1 MEKQKS
7 SRRVVIAI
15 TLLVMACVY
24 TASST
29 YAEEQKG
36 PQTAERLTIGIYNK
50 AANVTVYS
58 VGGFNPWILF
68 LVNDRL
74 TGPSPY
80 TDLFQNWLAE
90 YVKPVSEDYRTWEI
104 KLKEGIRW
112 HDGSPLT
119 AEDVAFTFN
128 YYREG
133 PSNRWTHHCSA
144 VPRLPK
150 EGITVLD
157 ELTLRVTGA
166 KPMPNFDRLTA
177 AELPI
182 IQKKQWEN
190 VTEPRKFM
198 ELPLGTGPYKL
209 TDYKPDEYYH
219 FIANDDYFLGKPLVN
234 ELTLVMIKDPSVMF
248 TALKSGEIDGA
259 CRNMPPE
266 LVRDWANEPNIGIIE
281 SPSLWA
287 IWLSLNLSRQPFI
300 QKEVRQAISLAIDP
314 DVMLDRIVL
323 GQGKSGKHGWPH
335 PDARWTKPGL
345 EQPFDREKSLEMWDT
360 LGFVDQDGDGFRE
373 QPDGSALDWV
383 VLAQSNQ
390 PLYVRA
396 AEMVVE
402 QLAEVGIKSHVQV
415 LDPAGFTG
423 TVYRTMEFDLSV
435 GEIVPHG
442 LADEDMLIILRF
454 VDRKREL
461 IKDEEKEAIVA
472 RWFDAVTPEDRM
484 SVAGELQELNNRYP
498 NYQILWYPKGMW
510 AYRKDAY
517 DNYAVSPGYGIFHK
531 WSFLPED
538 ARKNTT
544 IP

>member
-1 MEKQKS
+1 M
-7 SRRVVIAI
+7 
-15 TLLVMACVY
+15 
-24 TASST
+24 
-29 YAEEQKG
+29 
-36 PQTAERLTIGIYNK
+36 
-50 AANVTVYS
+50 
-58 VGGFNPWILF
+58 
-68 LVNDRL
+68 
-74 TGPSPY
+74 
-80 TDLFQNWLAE
+80 
-90 YVKPVSEDYRTWEI
+90 
-104 KLKEGIRW
+104 
-112 HDGSPLT
+112 
-119 AEDVAFTFN
+119 
-128 YYREG
+128 
-133 PSNRWTHHCSA
+133 
-144 VPRLPK
+144 
-150 EGITVLD
+150 
-157 ELTLRVTGA
+157 
-166 KPMPNFDRLTA
+166 
-177 AELPI
+177 
-182 IQKKQWEN
+182 
-190 VTEPRKFM
+190 
-198 ELPLGTGPYKL
+198 
-209 TDYKPDEYYH
+209 
-219 FIANDDYFLGKPLVN
+219 
-234 ELTLVMIKDPSVMF
+234 
-248 TALKSGEIDGA
+248 
-259 CRNMPPE
+259 
-266 LVRDWANEPNIGIIE
+266 
-281 SPSLWA
+281 
-287 IWLSLNLSRQPFI
+287 NLSRQPFI